1 MPAMSALEGARKSAS
16 NRLFDERQHT
26 PQYDPGLVP
35 RLTVEVSVSDLTATA
50 FGDQIADRIS
60 AEHVAISVRW
70 LERLRGLL
78 TVEANE
84 VFPTEQLL
92 DHIPRLIQD
101 VADYIRSPETQAVAA
116 NTSITAK
123 ARELGQL
130 RHAQRASV
138 HQLLAEY
145 RLLGNILTSFV
156 KEELERIVVCP
167 SAAEA
172 IEVLRRLNDAVWI
185 LMQTTVDTFVSE
197 YTATIDS
204 HAGRLES
211 FNRMVSHEL
220 RQPLGTLMYAVPL
233 LKAEADRGDMAR
245 HDHFLKVMERNV
257 VRLTQLMEQL
267 EGLSRLTSRGDAPDV
282 QRTDVASVVWE
293 VARQLR
299 EMADARAVEIQVG
312 DGMPSLVIDMARL
325 ELILMNLIS
334 NAIKYCD
341 PAKADRI
348 VRIESVAAEREDH
361 VGIMIRDNG
370 IGIPQEH
377 LSTIFRRFVRAHAA
391 QDAELGVRGSG
402 LGLAIAAECVEAVG
416 GSIRVESKVGEGSC
430 FLVTVPRDARYVAGV
445 HGSL

>member
-1 MPAMSALEGARKSAS
+1 M
-16 NRLFDERQHT
+16 
-26 PQYDPGLVP
+26 
-35 RLTVEVSVSDLTATA
+35 SDLTAA
-50 FGDQIADRIS
+50 GFGDQIAERIS
-60 AEHVAISVRW
+60 AEHVPISVRW
-70 LERLRGLL
+70 LDQLRGLL

-92 DHIPRLIQD
+92 DHIPALIQD
-101 VADYIRSPETQAVAA
+101 VAEYIRSPETEAVAA

-130 RHAQRASV
+130 RHTQRASV

-156 KEELERIVVCP
+156 KEELERIGIGP
-167 SAAEA
+167 SASDA

-204 HAGRLES
+204 HAARLES
-211 FNRMVSHEL
+211 FNAMVSHEL
-220 RQPLGTLMYAVPL
+220 RQPLGTLMYALPL
-233 LKAEADRGDMAR
+233 LKAEANRSDMAR
-245 HDHFLKVMERNV
+245 HDHFLRVMERNV
-257 VRLTQLMEQL
+257 VRLTQLIEQL
-267 EGLSRLTSRGDAPDV
+267 EGLSRLQTSRRDAPDV

-299 EMADARAVEIQVG
+299 EMADARGVEIQVG

-341 PAKADRI
+341 PAKPDRF
-348 VRIESVAAEREDH
+348 VRIESVSAERDDH
-361 VGIMIRDNG
+361 VGIMVRDNG
-370 IGIPQEH
+370 IGIPQAN
-377 LSTIFRRFVRAHAA
+377 LSTVFRRFVRAHASR
-391 QDAELGVRGSG
+391 DSELGVRGSG
-402 LGLAIAAECVEAVG
+402 LGLAIAAECAEAVG
-416 GSIRVESKVGEGSC
+416 GSIRVESNVGEGTS
-430 FLVTVPRDARYVAGV
+430 FLVTVPRDAGYVGGTD
-445 HGSL
+445 GSP

>member
-1 MPAMSALEGARKSAS
+1 VSEPSAGEFADLIAERIGAE
-16 NRLFDERQHT
+16 N
-26 PQYDPGLVP
+26 
-35 RLTVEVSVSDLTATA
+35 VS
-50 FGDQIADRIS
+50 IS
-60 AEHVAISVRW
+60 CRW

-92 DHIPRLIQD
+92 DHIPRLIQE
-101 VADYIRSPETQAVAA
+101 VADYIRSPETEAVAA

-123 ARELGQL
+123 ARELGEL
-130 RHAQRASV
+130 RHSQRASV

-156 KEELERIVVCP
+156 TEELARIGIDP
-167 SAAEA
+167 SAADA

-204 HAGRLES
+204 HAARLEG

-220 RQPLGTLMYAVPL
+220 RQPLGTLMYALPL
-233 LKAEADRGDMAR
+233 LKAEADRGDTAR

-257 VRLTQLMEQL
+257 LRLTQLMEQL
-267 EGLSRLTSRGDAPDV
+267 EALSRLQASRGDAPDV
-282 QRTDVASVVWE
+282 QRTDVAAVVWE

-299 EMADARAVEIQVG
+299 EMADAKGVEIQVG
-312 DGMPSLVIDMARL
+312 DRMPSLVIDMARL

-341 PAKADRI
+341 PAKPHRF
-348 VRIESVAAEREDH
+348 VSIESVSAERDDH
-361 VGIMIRDNG
+361 VGIMVRDNG
-370 IGIPQEH
+370 IGIPEAN
-377 LSTIFRRFVRAHAA
+377 LSTVFRHFVRAHASR
-391 QDAELGVRGSG
+391 DSELGVRGSG
-402 LGLAIAAECVEAVG
+402 LGLAIAAECAEAVG
-416 GSIRVESKVGEGSC
+416 GSIRVESTVGEGTS
-430 FLVTVPRDARYVAGV
+430 FFVTVPRDAGHVVGAD
-445 HGSL
+445 GSA

>member
-1 MPAMSALEGARKSAS
+1 M
-16 NRLFDERQHT
+16 
-26 PQYDPGLVP
+26 
-35 RLTVEVSVSDLTATA
+35 SDLTAA
-50 FGDQIADRIS
+50 GFGDQIAERIR
-60 AEHVAISVRW
+60 AEHVPISVRW

-92 DHIPRLIQD
+92 DHIPVLIQD
-101 VADYIRSPETQAVAA
+101 VGDYIRSPEAEAVAA

-145 RLLGNILTSFV
+145 RLLGDILTSFV
-156 KEELERIVVCP
+156 KEELARIGIGP
-167 SAAEA
+167 SASEA
-172 IEVLRRLNDAVWI
+172 IEVLQRLNDAVWI

-197 YTATIDS
+197 YTATIES
-204 HAGRLES
+204 HAARLES

-220 RQPLGTLMYAVPL
+220 RQPLGTLMYALPL

-267 EGLSRLTSRGDAPDV
+267 EGLSRLQASRGDAPDV
-282 QRTDVASVVWE
+282 QRTDVASVVRE

-299 EMADARAVEIQVG
+299 EMADARGVEIQLG
-312 DGMPSLVIDMARL
+312 DGMPSLVVDMARL

-341 PAKADRI
+341 PAKRDRF
-348 VRIESVAAEREDH
+348 VRIESVSAEREDQ
-361 VGIMIRDNG
+361 VGIIVRDNG
-370 IGIPQEH
+370 IGIPQAN
-377 LSTIFRRFVRAHAA
+377 LSTVFRRFVRVHASR
-391 QDAELGVRGSG
+391 DSELGVGGSG
-402 LGLAIAAECVEAVG
+402 LGLAIAAECAEALG
-416 GSIRVESKVGEGSC
+416 GSIRVESSVGDGTS
-430 FLVTVPRDARYVAGV
+430 FLVTVPRDAGHVVGADR
-445 HGSL
+445 SP